1 MDIYGNTS
9 GIGSGGEIFG
19 DIDIDGELKANTGEF
34 DNLNVIDTLT
44 TDVLISRESVET
56 KDTLLHLGVDNV
68 ADTAN
73 LGTFWE
79 YQDGVKK
86 YGGLVRNKTTKRIR
100 AFQNNTTQPTP
111 TSDVSTFPLADLECN
126 QIKAG
131 SIELAPWTGTGNGA
145 DLTWASASGRGEVEF
160 VDFGGTNHGVCIRS
174 ANDNPSG
181 AGVRTFRSRG
191 TLAAPSALLS
201 DDAIDERAAVLYD
214 GTAYVASGRFRW
226 RTIGNSTPSNHGT
239 YCELLTVAQ
248 NTILEDR
255 VIRFDNTG
263 ITIGTGGTD
272 YKLPIT
278 RGTVDQILK
287 TDGSGGVSWVN
298 DVRYITSPSYGI
310 TEVQGDLNL
319 IALSGGAA
327 QESDTANGGYMTVT
341 SNETW
346 GFTFTLTEDTEITDV
361 SININLIGISGGKRV
376 FNIYRDS
383 DQVVLFSDNVGVGEP
398 VVNFRYKK
406 ALINTLVLPAGA
418 YRVGVQL
425 VNNDSRGFTDQS
437 ATLNPN
443 LGVVRGCTIAGFN
456 YPSTLLGIGFVGAG
470 NIYFRQ
476 PPTKNG
482 KLTAS
487 GGLGIGV
494 SPTDYTLPS
503 TRGTDGQVLKTNAT
517 GVVSWSAPP
526 NPFNQ
531 DLNTGDVPRF
541 VGVSSENFY
550 ASLNGVDG
558 VNMVAETFFGPGSE
572 RIKFRHNLVATTT
585 DLMLLSTTEVKV
597 EVPLVT
603 NSITCT
609 DFICNSNLNISQ
621 FEIGDGFLFMDRSD
635 NTIGGAGYITKK
647 SRGTRSAPLAVSSGD
662 TLNALIAKGYDG
674 SAYVESASLQYK
686 CSENWSVGNNG
697 SNLIFDITPKTTTG
711 RIPWFTISDD
721 YFELGNKNAGTSYKL
736 PVARG
741 TFNQILQ
748 TDGLGNTAWVS
759 RPIGEAGFINNATET
774 TFVSANEWKIC
785 AGTYIQGTIADFSL
799 QTNRLRYDGT
809 LTQNFRI
816 LGSAS
821 VEKNLTGSAICRIS
835 IFTNGVDNTRSHQ
848 VQAINATANFPQ
860 HLSANAII
868 VLAPGDLVDIRVQN
882 NTDDENFTVLNLQM
896 IITEV

>member
-1 MDIYGNTS
+1 
-9 GIGSGGEIFG
+9 
-19 DIDIDGELKANTGEF
+19 
-34 DNLNVIDTLT
+34 
-44 TDVLISRESVET
+44 
-56 KDTLLHLGVDNV
+56 
-68 ADTAN
+68 
-73 LGTFWE
+73 
-79 YQDGVKK
+79 
-86 YGGLVRNKTTKRIR
+86 
-100 AFQNNTTQPTP
+100 
-111 TSDVSTFPLADLECN
+111 
-126 QIKAG
+126 
-131 SIELAPWTGTGNGA
+131 
-145 DLTWASASGRGEVEF
+145 
-160 VDFGGTNHGVCIRS
+160 
-174 ANDNPSG
+174 
-181 AGVRTFRSRG
+181 
-191 TLAAPSALLS
+191 
-201 DDAIDERAAVLYD
+201 
-214 GTAYVASGRFRW
+214 
-226 RTIGNSTPSNHGT
+226 
-239 YCELLTVAQ
+239 
-248 NTILEDR
+248 
-255 VIRFDNTG
+255 
-263 ITIGTGGTD
+263 
-272 YKLPIT
+272 
-278 RGTVDQILK
+278 
-287 TDGSGGVSWVN
+287 
-298 DVRYITSPSYGI
+298 
-310 TEVQGDLNL
+310 
-319 IALSGGAA
+319 
-327 QESDTANGGYMTVT
+327 
-341 SNETW
+341 
-346 GFTFTLTEDTEITDV
+346 
-361 SININLIGISGGKRV
+361 
-376 FNIYRDS
+376 
-383 DQVVLFSDNVGVGEP
+383 
-398 VVNFRYKK
+398 
-406 ALINTLVLPAGA
+406 LVLPAGA

-494 SPTDYTLPS
+494 SPTDYTLPLPS